1 MLGELN
7 FLALFWVKF
16 LFEKGI
22 QDVSDIE
29 PFSIFSLSLPPSV
42 RVFHFVNL
50 QLFRLLSFL

>member
-7 FLALFWVKF
+7 FLALFWVKKF
-16 LFEKGI
+16 FEKGI